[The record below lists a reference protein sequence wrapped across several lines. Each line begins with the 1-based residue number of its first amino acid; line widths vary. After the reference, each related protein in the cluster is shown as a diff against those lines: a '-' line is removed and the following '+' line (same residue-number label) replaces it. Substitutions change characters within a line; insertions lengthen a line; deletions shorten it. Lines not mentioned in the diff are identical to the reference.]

1 MATRKAVK
9 KGSSTIFWIIGGII
23 VVAGG
28 IGAYFL
34 LRKPKEEG
42 QNDTDTDTDDDI
54 NNNLGRNNQGGGNI
68 IRYTAPKELNSKD
81 KIESFQNYV
90 VNVKKDKFILG
101 NAGVDGIWGKNSQ
114 RAFDKYGK
122 DYLASLKA
130 GSPATSPATSPT
142 TSPEMPPFT
151 SPTTSLSADINTIIN
166 FSTGTK
172 AEKTFL
178 QKTNADFVRT
188 WAKAVRDK
196 KRAFIWANQVYRTRT
211 GVRVLEYNPFKV
223 VFYSRIKGQIAK
235 LTPNDSARALAVQ
248 KGVNL
253 GMAKGIDFNDGL
265 WLYLPDTNRSS
276 NYKWYKITNVTRT
289 QSSSFEGITDEIE
302 FENFDNNLDLNF

>member
-1 MATRKAVK
+1 MATGKAVK

-122 DYLASLKA
+122 DYLASLKS
-130 GSPATSPATSPT
+130 GTPTPSTPPTTSPT
-142 TSPEMPPFT
+142 TSP
-151 SPTTSLSADINTIIN
+151 TTPLSVDINTIIN

-178 QKTNADFVRT
+178 QKANSDFVKT
-188 WAKAVRDK
+188 WAKAIRNK
-196 KRAFIWANQVYRTRT
+196 QRAFIWANQVYRTKT
-211 GVRVLEYNPFKV
+211 GNKVLEYNPFIV
-223 VFYSRIKGQIAK
+223 NFYAKTTAPIAK
-235 LTPNDSARALAVQ
+235 LTPNDSARAQ
-248 KGVNL
+248 SRSKGGNL
-253 GMAKGIDFNDGL
+253 GMAKGIDYNDGL
-265 WLYLPDTNRSS
+265 WLYLPDIFRSS
-276 NYKWYKITNVTRT
+276 NYNWYKITNVTRT
-289 QSSSFEGITDEIE
+289 QSSSFDGITDEIE